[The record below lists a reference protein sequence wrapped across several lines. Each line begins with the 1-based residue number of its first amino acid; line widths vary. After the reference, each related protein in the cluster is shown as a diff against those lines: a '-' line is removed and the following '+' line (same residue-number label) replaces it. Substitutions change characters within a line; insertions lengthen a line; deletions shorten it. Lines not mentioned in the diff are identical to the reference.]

1 MRRDLNKVLSLKSL
15 YRFINQKPPL
25 LCECMLCVCVVLRVL
40 LLVFTYQNYDI
51 ESFLLVQ
58 IGKRDARPIM
68 INAFGF

>member
-1 MRRDLNKVLSLKSL
+1 MRVHVV
-15 YRFINQKPPL
+15 
-25 LCECMLCVCVVLRVL
+25 CVCVVLRVL